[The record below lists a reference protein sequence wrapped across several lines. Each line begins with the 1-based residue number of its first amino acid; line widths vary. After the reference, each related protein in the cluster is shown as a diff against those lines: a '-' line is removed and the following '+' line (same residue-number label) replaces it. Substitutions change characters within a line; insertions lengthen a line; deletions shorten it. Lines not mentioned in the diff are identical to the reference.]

1 MQLHTRSNIFLY
13 KTFINHRVND
23 VESPLADI
31 MTRENN
37 KLNVENT
44 FKFPLPESMIMSKTL
59 KNIGQ
64 KCFFAYENGWLRYNR
79 LFSKL

>member
-13 KTFINHRVND
+13 KTFINHGVND
-23 VESPLADI
+23 VESLLADI

-37 KLNVENT
+37 KLNVEKT

-59 KNIGQ
+59 KNIG
-64 KCFFAYENGWLRYNR
+64 ENVFCLR
-79 LFSKL
+79 KWVT

>member
-64 KCFFAYENGWLRYNR
+64 KFFAYENGWLRYNR
-79 LFSKL
+79 LFSQL